1 MIVGAGNRNDT
12 SHRGDWNPVDIR
24 FTSAVP
30 ALDPFVPAAAGATT
44 AAPPRG
50 GMWGRYCSEHRRR
63 VCAIICGSRPTRNA
77 ELDINWSDGLRA
89 AWNGSSSSNFL

>member
-50 GMWGRYCSEHRRR
+50 GHEHRRH

-89 AWNGSSSSNFL
+89 AWNGSSSSSNFL